1 MKKEQ
6 WKCIPGY
13 PKYIA
18 SNLGNIMRLPELA
31 PNPSAK
37 VSGNTDGRNGLVLSP
52 RPTPPQGHLQVNIE
66 NEYGVRKMQYVHR
79 LVALSF
85 IKKRPGK
92 EIIMHKDGN
101 PKNNNVNNL
110 MWGNHYENSKM
121 ITFRTIPKTRSKLEE
136 TYIKVVTLYST
147 NRKQYAGKSQDLVT
161 QIANDL
167 NISTAY
173 VFSLIYNKE
182 YKNKYG
188 II

>member
-18 SNLGNIMRLPELA
+18 SNLGNIFRLPELA
-31 PNPSAK
+31 PNPTAN
-37 VSGNTDGRNGLVLSP
+37 VSGKTDGRNGFILSP
-52 RPTPPQGHLQVNIE
+52 RHTPPQGHLQVNIE
-66 NEYGVRKMQYVHR
+66 NEYGVRKMEYVHR

-92 EIIMHKDGN
+92 EIILHKDSN
-101 PKNNNVNNL
+101 PKNNNVKNL
-110 MWGNHYENSKM
+110 MWGTHYENSQM
-121 ITFRTIPKTRSKLEE
+121 IKFRKVCKTRSKIEE
-136 TYIKVVTLYST
+136 TYIKVMTLYST
-147 NRKQYAGKSQDLVT
+147 NRTQFAGKSQDLVT

-182 YKNKYG
+182 YKTKFG

>member
-18 SNLGNIMRLPELA
+18 SNLGNIFRLPELA
-31 PNPSAK
+31 PNPTAN
-37 VSGNTDGRNGLVLSP
+37 VSGKTDGRIGFVLSP
-52 RPTPPQGHLQVNIE
+52 RPTPPMGHLQVNIE
-66 NEYGVRKMQYVHR
+66 NEYGERKMEYVHR

-92 EIIMHKDGN
+92 ELVLHGDDN
-101 PKNNNVNNL
+101 PNNNNVNNL
-110 MWGNHYENSKM
+110 KWGTHYENSKM
-121 ITFRTIPKTRSKLEE
+121 IKFRRVAKTRSKIEQ
-136 TYIKVVTLYST
+136 TYIKVMTLYST
-147 NRKQYAGKSQDLVT
+147 NRTQFAGKSQDLVT
-161 QIANDL
+161 KIANDL

-182 YKNKYG
+182 YKTKFG

>member
-1 MKKEQ
+1 MKKEV

-31 PNPSAK
+31 INQTTK
-37 VSGNTDGRNGLVLSP
+37 VSGKTNGRNGLVCSP
-52 RPTPPQGHLQVNIE
+52 RATPPQGHLQVNIA
-66 NEYGVRKMQYVHR
+66 NEWGVRKMEYVHR
-79 LVALSF
+79 LIALAF

-92 EIIMHKDGN
+92 ELILHKDSN
-101 PKNNNVNNL
+101 PKNNNVKNL
-110 MWGNHYENSKM
+110 MWGTHYENSKM
-121 ITFRTIPKTRSKLEE
+121 ITFRRVAKTRSKIEE
-136 TYIKVVTLYST
+136 TYIRVMTLYST
-147 NRKQYAGKSQDLVT
+147 NRTQFAGKSQDLVT

-167 NISTAY
+167 NISTSY

-182 YKNKYG
+182 YKTKFG